1 MRKAHAVRSETRDVD
16 ARLILA
22 FAGGLV
28 AFILIVLGAMR
39 LIFGVTPLPLPFG
52 AGTGLFGSGNPV
64 LETDTVA
71 DRAAYDAGK
80 QKELNALTWVDR
92 SAGIA
97 HIPID
102 EAMRMIAASG
112 VPDWGQHATSAGGGC
127 GAVAEQVPRA
137 PVGTGCPSPAATP

>member
-1 MRKAHAVRSETRDVD
+1 MRKARAVHPETRDVD

-28 AFILIVLGAMR
+28 AFILIVLAAMR

-52 AGTGLFGSGNPV
+52 TGTGLFGSGNPV
-64 LETDTVA
+64 LETDTA
-71 DRAAYDAGK
+71 GDRAAYDAEK

-97 HIPID
+97 HIPIA

-112 VPDWGQHATSAGGGC
+112 VPDWGQHAAQTSGGC
-127 GAVAEQVPRA
+127 GTVAEQVPRA
-137 PVGTGCPSPAATP
+137 PAGAGCPQPAATP

>member
-1 MRKAHAVRSETRDVD
+1 MRKAHAVRPESRDVD

-28 AFILIVLGAMR
+28 ALILLVLGGMR
-39 LIFGVTPLPLPFG
+39 LLFGVTPLPLPFG

-64 LETDTVA
+64 LETDTA
-71 DRAAYDAGK
+71 GDRAAYDTEK
-80 QKELNALTWVDR
+80 RKELNALSWVDR

-112 VPDWGQHATSAGGGC
+112 VPDWGQHATPTGGC

-137 PVGTGCPSPAATP
+137 PPGAGCPQPAATP